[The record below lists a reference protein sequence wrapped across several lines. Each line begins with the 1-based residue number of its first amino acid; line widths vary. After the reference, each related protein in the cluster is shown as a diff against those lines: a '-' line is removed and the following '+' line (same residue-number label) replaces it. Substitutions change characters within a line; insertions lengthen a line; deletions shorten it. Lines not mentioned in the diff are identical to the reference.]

1 MQVLVNVRLKGR
13 QHVKTKFYGLVFMVL
28 ISGCAV
34 TPQEV
39 NQITQEKKDI
49 AADLLHQAKFQLEQE
64 GFMKHVQ
71 GNFLGDTP
79 IDLPYSS
86 KLPPLFFQKL
96 TLRSRGASFGTIA
109 QAARNIQIAT
119 GLPVRVNPD
128 VELTPQLNS
137 PNTAQ
142 YVAPEPAQSQAVA
155 SAVSVNRMIN
165 IPLDY
170 SGSLINYLNTI
181 GIQGGVNWDWRE
193 GGIYIYRLVTKTFV
207 VSNITTGDYSVTDS
221 MNRGGSVSSG
231 TTGVINA
238 TGNGNFSSGSSI
250 SLQGMISPWKALL
263 AELNTV
269 LSPLGKLSVN
279 DSLGSVTVTD
289 SKENVARVEKL
300 VNQENASF
308 GKQVAIE
315 VRVIQVSLS
324 KESQLGVNLGL
335 VYSALNSSQTAAT
348 KTLAAIPP
356 STTTSTAAGTLTFRV
371 PDTTS
376 PYSNTNFSLA
386 ALNAFGDIVQDTATT
401 LYTTNRVPVMS
412 GNYSTQGFLAQTTP
426 AIGGAVAGGS
436 GVPGLTPGSITV
448 GTFLRVLPTIKD
460 NNSILVNLS
469 MDLSSLNKI
478 GNATTGEGAT
488 LQQIQ
493 WANTTG
499 SKSVVN
505 LFVNQNESIVTVGI
519 VSDVLVNNVNAS
531 FDGASRDSNKN
542 KSIFVLIIKPR
553 VLRGF

>member
-1 MQVLVNVRLKGR
+1 MTTKYVLGAFL
-13 QHVKTKFYGLVFMVL
+13 LSL
-28 ISGCAV
+28 AGCAV
-34 TPQEV
+34 TPREA
-39 NQITQEKKDI
+39 NEITQEKKNK
-49 AADLLHQAKFQLEQE
+49 AADLLNQAKVQLQQE
-64 GFMKHVQ
+64 GFMTHVR
-71 GNFLGDTP
+71 GNFLGDIP

-86 KLPPLFFQKL
+86 KLPPIFFQRL
-96 TLRSRGASFGTIA
+96 TLRSRGNSFGSIA
-109 QAARNIQIAT
+109 QAARNINIAT
-119 GLPVRVNPD
+119 GVPVRVNPD
-128 VELTPQLNS
+128 VDLIAQVPVS
-137 PNTAQ
+137 PAAQ
-142 YVAPEPAQSQAVA
+142 FSSLETLPGQAVA
-155 SAVSVNRMIN
+155 STVSANRLIN

-170 SGSLINYLNTI
+170 VGTLINYLNTI
-181 GIQGGVNWDWRE
+181 AIQGGVNWEWRE
-193 GGIYIYRLVTKTFV
+193 GGIYVYRLMTKTFV

-221 MNRGGSVSSG
+221 MNRGGSVTSG
-231 TTGVINA
+231 STGVVSA
-238 TGNGNFSSGSSI
+238 TGNGSFTSGSSI
-250 SLQGMISPWKALL
+250 SLQGSISPWKALL
-263 AELNTV
+263 AELTTL
-269 LSPLGKLSVN
+269 LSPLGKISVN

-289 SKENVARVEKL
+289 NKENVARVEKL
-300 VNQENASF
+300 VSQENLSF

-335 VYSALNSSQTAAT
+335 VYSALNSTKTAAT
-348 KTLAAIPP
+348 RTLAAVPP
-356 STTTSTAAGTLTFRV
+356 STTTSSSAGTLTFSV
-371 PDTTS
+371 PDSTS
-376 PYSNTNFSLA
+376 PYSNSNFSLA
-386 ALNAFGDIVQDTATT
+386 GLNAFGDIVQDTATT

-412 GNYSTQGFLAQTTP
+412 GNYLTQGFLAQTTP
-426 AIGGAVAGGS
+426 AVGGAVSGGS

-493 WANTTG
+493 WANTSG

-519 VSDVLVNNVNAS
+519 VSDVLINNVNNS
-531 FDGASRDSNKN
+531 FDGASRDSTKN

-553 VLRGF
+553 VVRGV

>member
-1 MQVLVNVRLKGR
+1 MGR
-13 QHVKTKFYGLVFMVL
+13 TQVKTECYSMVFL
-28 ISGCAV
+28 LFLTGCAV
-34 TPQEV
+34 TPKEAK
-39 NQITQEKKDI
+39 QITQEKND
-49 AADLLHQAKFQLEQE
+49 AASELLNRAKIQLEQE
-64 GFMKHVQ
+64 GYIKHVQ
-71 GNFLGDTP
+71 GNFLGDIP

-86 KLPPLFFQKL
+86 KLPALFFQNL
-96 TLRSRGASFGTIA
+96 TLRSRGASYGTIA
-109 QAARNIQIAT
+109 QAARNIHIAT

-128 VELTPQLNS
+128 VELSAQLPASN
-137 PNTAQ
+137 A
-142 YVAPEPAQSQAVA
+142 APFAALDAVPGQAVA
-155 SAVSVNRMIN
+155 STVSPNRLIN
-165 IPLDY
+165 IPLDF

-231 TTGVINA
+231 STGVVNA

-250 SLQGMISPWKALL
+250 SLQGSISPWKALL

-269 LSPLGKLSVN
+269 LSPLGKISVN

-289 SKENVARVEKL
+289 TKENVARVEKL

-308 GKQVAIE
+308 GRQVAIE

-335 VYSALNSSQTAAT
+335 VYSALNSTQTAAT
-348 KTLAAIPP
+348 KTLAAVPP
-356 STTTSTAAGTLTFRV
+356 STTTSSSAGTLTFSV
-371 PDTTS
+371 PDAKS
-376 PYSNTNFSLA
+376 PYSNSNFSLA

-426 AIGGAVAGGS
+426 AIGGAVTGGS

-448 GTFLRVLPTIKD
+448 GTFLRVLPTIKE

-505 LFVNQNESIVTVGI
+505 LFVNQNESVVTVGI
-519 VSDVLVNNVNAS
+519 VSDVLVNNVNNS
-531 FDGASRDSNKN
+531 FDGASRDSTKN
-542 KSIFVLIIKPR
+542 KSMFVLIIKPR
-553 VLRGF
+553 VLRGI